1 MAPKNPASMS
11 FLSFGVNGG
20 KLVEGVN
27 APYIYKPGNHP
38 RRGVIL
44 GARQRNIVVDR
55 DGREHPTFKPL
66 KGSQTLLGSQDSP
79 PEFRHGRFVK
89 GSVETI
95 GRQHFIT
102 APAGDGKHQ
111 ILVQT
116 GLPTNPRIALE
127 VYDRL
132 QREGKLPT
140 AHGYLIDDGTLEIAS
155 VEADES
161 VTIEGETVPTGL
173 RGLVK
178 HIKWAVSRDR
188 VPTTDIPIWREDY
201 LYASPGAE
209 IYVFGA
215 YGEMTRLVLQQ
226 DGTLRQEES
235 VSSAARQR
243 FDEQETKRIAK
254 RKAEKAEREAKKAQA
269 VGETPTE

>member
-1 MAPKNPASMS
+1 MAPQNQTSMS

-27 APYIYKPGNHP
+27 APYVYKPGNRP

-44 GARQRNIVVDR
+44 GARQRNIVVDK
-55 DGREHPTFKPL
+55 DGYEHATFKPL

-102 APAGDGKHQ
+102 APVGDGKHQ

-116 GLPTNPRIALE
+116 GLPTNPRVALE
-127 VYDRL
+127 MYDRL

-140 AHGYLIDDGTLEIAS
+140 AHGYLIDDGTLELAS
-155 VEADES
+155 AKADDS
-161 VTIEGETVPTGL
+161 VTVEGEEVPTGL

-178 HIKWAVSRDR
+178 HIRWAVSRDR
-188 VPTTDIPIWREDY
+188 VPTTDIPLWREDY

-209 IYVFGA
+209 IFVFGA
-215 YGEMTRLVLQQ
+215 YGETTRLVLQQ
-226 DGTLRQEES
+226 DGTLRQEA
-235 VSSAARQR
+235 SASLMARQK
-243 FDEQETKRIAK
+243 FDEQELKRIAK
-254 RKAEKAEREAKKAQA
+254 RKAEKAEREAKKVLA
-269 VGETPTE
+269 GETPKE